1 MLTSV
6 LYFTCKL
13 QLFCIPLWWCLTL
26 LLSALIKAKL
36 CKPSKHASKHARS
49 DPASYGQCA
58 ARIGLDSIYAGS
70 DFLHPFQLR
79 FFPKK
84 TWIILCKTDLGLIWM
99 AWSGF
104 GQTYLV
110 WKQTGVQKSPGPVSG
125 RRQVACHQFPTFRFV
140 FVHPQT
146 SWITLRKTSLDL
158 I

>member
-70 DFLHPFQLR
+70 DFPHPFQLR
-79 FFPKK
+79 FFQRRHGSYCAKL
-84 TWIILCKTDLGLIWM
+84 TWV
-99 AWSGF
+99 WSGWP
-104 GQTYLV
+104 GQDLDKHIWSGSKLV
-110 WKQTGVQKSPGPVSG
+110 C
-125 RRQVACHQFPTFRFV
+125 RNHLAQFLAGGKWPA
-140 FVHPQT
+140 T
-146 SWITLRKTSLDL
+146 SFQLLDL
-158 I
+158 FLFIHKHPE